1 MRDSFISF
9 FILKSVTAV
18 RSINFIIFI
27 RSKSDNR
34 FISITYRLEYKFSSK
49 AAGSSNDAK
58 VVYKSEGVVN
68 R

>member
-34 FISITYRLEYKFSSK
+34 FISITYRLNISSRPRPLVAPTTQRSYTK
-49 AAGSSNDAK
+49 AK
-58 VVYKSEGVVN
+58 EL
-68 R
+68 